1 MPTTAEAVANEVV
14 NLRCLTMLQLWVLWD
29 RHFQRRPDHA
39 NRMAIEA
46 RMAYKMQADALGGL
60 SNKTTKQ
67 LEAIGAAHSNIKRRA
82 KPRKF
87 DFVPGTVLVR
97 EWRGHDR
104 RVTVT
109 PDDPFDCEDLTT
121 DTTKAGLKKI
131 EDEID
136 IGSTECYI

>member
-1 MPTTAEAVANEVV
+1 MNEFE
-14 NLRCLTMLQLWVLWD
+14 QL
-29 RHFQRRPDHA
+29 PSA
-39 NRMAIEA
+39 KMNASTRMAELTSILA
-46 RMAYKMQADALGGL
+46 CALIRTFVSSDASVTACQADTKSKRTNDKVGG
-60 SNKTTKQ
+60 N
-67 LEAIGAAHSNIKRRA
+67 GAKR
-82 KPRKF
+82 
-87 DFVPGTVLVR
+87 G
-97 EWRGHDR
+97 GHDR